1 MRNGKIKRGVRR
13 TRPRADPFAGTG
25 ASTSASTA
33 CATCGRARLSRVPAR
48 PTSVA
53 TSSAGTQRVG
63 SGGELGN

>member
-13 TRPRADPFAGTG
+13 TRRPGFAAQAPRHKR
-25 ASTSASTA
+25 STA

>member
-1 MRNGKIKRGVRR
+1 MRKLEKSREVSAA
-13 TRPRADPFAGTG
+13 RADPFALRRTG